1 MICALFQNNAFGAS
15 SVLCSGVTL
24 SSLLRNFENV
34 QRDYQGAPN
43 LPANAKF
50 ANFRVEDETRRRRR
64 RRRRMVVTRL
74 GANQGVAL
82 S

>member
-1 MICALFQNNAFGAS
+1 
-15 SVLCSGVTL
+15 
-24 SSLLRNFENV
+24 V